1 MNLPKMLSGQEL
13 TTALQILPEYHQE
26 LRRENAA
33 VRRMA
38 LSDLY

>member
-13 TTALQILPEYHQE
+13 TTALQILPEYRPE

-33 VRRMA
+33 VRLMA
-38 LSDLY
+38 LSDL